1 MNTASSSGLRSNS
14 RQKTSISSWSRR
26 PSADWSHFCQR
37 SAGQLDET
45 STRACHRSVERGW
58 SCEALQWQSGCDFR
72 FSPLHYLEEAVG
84 VLVAEVNVDH
94 LQQHSDFI
102 VAHLV
107 IVVLVGPAQVSVN
120 PGGRQL
126 WSRKWQ
132 EYKQSVLLGPWV
144 AINNNNIT
152 NKVTLWPG
160 IWYQLFTSCSP
171 PIGSNL
177 QFMQWCGDVAA
188 ISLTPSDRCLFCPKR
203 QTCGRSDKAPVF
215 SKRQKLGIFVGGY
228 KQRTK

>member
-14 RQKTSISSWSRR
+14 RQKTSISPWSRR

-37 SAGQLDET
+37 CTGQLDET
-45 STRACHRSVERGW
+45 STRAYHPSVERGW
-58 SCEALQWQSGCDFR
+58 SCEALQWKSGCDFR
-72 FSPLHYLEEAVG
+72 FCAVHYLEEAVG

-120 PGGRQL
+120 PGGRRL

-132 EYKQSVLLGPWV
+132 EYKESFRLGPWV
-144 AINNNNIT
+144 DHQQQYIT
-152 NKVTLWPG
+152 NKVTSWPG
-160 IWYQLFTSCSP
+160 P
-171 PIGSNL
+171 
-177 QFMQWCGDVAA
+177 
-188 ISLTPSDRCLFCPKR
+188 
-203 QTCGRSDKAPVF
+203 
-215 SKRQKLGIFVGGY
+215 
-228 KQRTK
+228 